1 MRGLRKVARHTASS
15 GRICNS
21 SMLSTDWAAII
32 VEIESKSCAGPRSA
46 RGRPLSLAAPFPWP
60 PDSRGVPPSWGFD
73 LARPGWVPL
82 ALSRQE
88 WGRMEESP
96 FCDLEDDILKK
107 NQWDKWL
114 RMFCGPGWLRRF
126 GQLDII
132 SALMGDFRRT
142 REDIRPGV
150 AHHFL
155 WDKF

>member
-1 MRGLRKVARHTASS
+1 
-15 GRICNS
+15 
-21 SMLSTDWAAII
+21 
-32 VEIESKSCAGPRSA
+32 
-46 RGRPLSLAAPFPWP
+46 
-60 PDSRGVPPSWGFD
+60 
-73 LARPGWVPL
+73 
-82 ALSRQE
+82 
-88 WGRMEESP
+88 MEESP